1 MMEEL
6 DVAMLE
12 PRAQFDVAFVGYVS
26 RFGMEPI
33 ACYDYELVIG
43 VLVGIEMT
51 YEEAEEYFHYNI
63 IGAWVGDDT
72 PCYIS
77 QTEL

>member
-1 MMEEL
+1 MVDI

-12 PRAQFDVAFVGYVS
+12 PRAHFDVAFVGYVT

-33 ACYDYELVIG
+33 ACYDYELVIE
-43 VLVGIEMT
+43 VLMDTGMT
-51 YEEAEEYFHYNI
+51 HEEAEEYFHYNI

-77 QTEL
+77 KTEL